1 MIQLL
6 LQEIFSPTQKDIS
19 ADSVHHKR
27 NYFIIPCNKLGQD
40 IFIRATE
47 IRELSSVVMMPSGD
61 MKPLKVP
68 VSKNML
74 NSHLRGN
81 IDQKIYTMVTLII
94 AEAHVCSLYHP
105 VHMIQNFTI
114 YLSCFVKV
122 ALLSFYLGS
131 MLTV

>member
-1 MIQLL
+1 MIQLF

-19 ADSVHHKR
+19 ADNVHHKR
-27 NYFIIPCNKLGQD
+27 NYYIIPCNKLGQD

-47 IRELSSVVMMPSGD
+47 IRKLSSVVMMPSGD

-81 IDQKIYTMVTLII
+81 IDQKICTMVTLII

-105 VHMIQNFTI
+105 WHMIQNFTI
-114 YLSCFVKV
+114 YLSV
-122 ALLSFYLGS
+122 LLKLLYFPF
-131 MLTV
+131 T